1 MTRSYRTP
9 ARRRA
14 ERRTG
19 RKIGVALLVAVAGLV
34 IFALGIGLGR
44 AIEEN
49 PEPGGTITQVRTL
62 RPLPLAPE
70 RETVTV
76 TVTTTAR

>member
-1 MTRSYRTP
+1 VTQSHRTP

-19 RKIGVALLVAVAGLV
+19 RRIAAGLLAAVAGLV

-70 RETVTV
+70 RETVTE
-76 TVTTTAR
+76 TVTTAAR

>member
-1 MTRSYRTP
+1 VIESSRRP

-14 ERRTG
+14 GRRTG
-19 RKIGVALLVAVAGLV
+19 RRVVVVLLVTIAGLV
-34 IFALGIGLGR
+34 VFALGIGLGR

-70 RETVTV
+70 RETVTE
-76 TVTTTAR
+76 TVTTSSR

>member
-1 MTRSYRTP
+1 
-9 ARRRA
+9 
-14 ERRTG
+14 
-19 RKIGVALLVAVAGLV
+19 VLLLVVGVV

-49 PEPGGTITQVRTL
+49 PDPGGTITQVRTL

-76 TVTTTAR
+76 TVTTP

>member
-1 MTRSYRTP
+1 VTQRSRTP

-14 ERRTG
+14 GRRTG
-19 RKIGVALLVAVAGLV
+19 RRIAVPLLLAVAGLV

-70 RETVTV
+70 RETVTE
-76 TVTTTAR
+76 TVTTASR